1 MICKISGSVL
11 RADTLRDGVMGRF
24 AEMNQCAWLLPMHAA
39 VLSVTEGHIHMA
51 QYKNYTKAGNVL
63 VNWRNVC

>member
-1 MICKISGSVL
+1 MIYKISGSVL

-24 AEMNQCAWLLPMHAA
+24 AEMIQCAWLLPMHAA

-51 QYKNYTKAGNVL
+51 QYNYTKAGNVL
-63 VNWRNVC
+63 VTVKN